1 MESSERVKMEAAEFG
16 GVKEGI
22 KHLQDQVERVKVHI
36 GKVRRINKVKAIM
49 TKNEEVGRNLDLM
62 TENME
67 GKSRALVEL
76 VEVIDTLLRDR
87 GDHLNPRF
95 PFHPHSTLSTF

>member
-1 MESSERVKMEAAEFG
+1 
-16 GVKEGI
+16 
-22 KHLQDQVERVKVHI
+22 
-36 GKVRRINKVKAIM
+36 M

-76 VEVIDTLLRDR
+76 VEVIDTLLREVHEPPSLVDLAAGR
-87 GDHLNPRF
+87 VVEEMLGVGELPT
-95 PFHPHSTLSTF
+95 TLEVKVEGL